1 MKSLAHGPSPQG
13 PMQQGALAQIPAPMP
28 ALCHVTI
35 VGPRKRADLALPAD
49 IPLPHVL
56 PGLLRAM
63 DEVGGEA
70 TSAAGWMLQRLGG
83 APLDIGQSLGALG
96 VLDGE
101 VLYLRPR
108 DAVLPPALYDD
119 VADVVA
125 GGVKEGAG
133 KWTPDHTRL
142 AGTSAACGLLVMGA
156 LALYAAGPPWTIRAI
171 VAGVLAL
178 LLLVTGAVMSRAI
191 GDSKVGAPIGWA
203 ALPYGFLAGLLAP
216 GGAGF
221 SAPNL
226 LAAFACTALVAAF
239 GGALTADG
247 QSGFLGT
254 AIASVT
260 GAAGAAVVMIWGT
273 SPAGV
278 AAVSATVLL
287 AFTPL
292 IPTLSFRMA
301 KLPLPNMPTTA
312 EELRND
318 NQLLDAT
325 QVKERTAKAQ
335 SFVTSLI
342 AAACLV
348 AMGAL
353 FLLVVEGGWAARV
366 MVVVLALTLI
376 MRARVFH
383 GLGQRIWLLVSGL
396 AGLAALGLSVSA
408 GMGDI
413 AAVAVG
419 VGLLWVALVAAG
431 LGTWLPTGKPSPF
444 WGRAGDIVDLM
455 LIAALFPLALGVLDV
470 YTWVRGLSG

>member
-1 MKSLAHGPSPQG
+1 
-13 PMQQGALAQIPAPMP
+13 MP

-63 DEVGGEA
+63 DEVGGE
-70 TSAAGWMLQRLGG
+70 SASASGWMLQRLGG
-83 APLDIGQSLGALG
+83 APLDIGHSLGALG

-108 DAVLPPALYDD
+108 EAVLPPALYDD
-119 VADVVA
+119 VADLVA
-125 GGVKEGAG
+125 GGIKEGSG
-133 KWTPDHTRL
+133 KWTPDHTRT
-142 AGTSAACGLLVMGA
+142 AGTAAACGLLTMGA
-156 LALYAAGPPWTIRAI
+156 FALFLAGPPWTIRAI

-178 LLLVTGAVMSRAI
+178 LLLVTGVVMSRAI
-191 GDSKVGAPIGWA
+191 GDSSVGAPIGWA

-221 SAPNL
+221 AAPNL

-239 GGALTADG
+239 GGTLTSDG
-247 QSGFLGT
+247 LPGFLGT

-278 AAVSATVLL
+278 AAVAVTVLL

-292 IPTLSFRMA
+292 FPTLAFRLA
-301 KLPLPNMPTTA
+301 KLPLPSMPTSA
-312 EELRND
+312 EELRTD
-318 NQLLDAT
+318 NQRLDAA
-325 QVKERTAKAQ
+325 QVKERTVKAQ
-335 SFVTSLI
+335 SYVTSLI
-342 AAACLV
+342 AGVSLV
-348 AMGAL
+348 AAGAL
-353 FLLVVEGGWAARV
+353 FLLVMEGGWAARI
-366 MVVVLALTLI
+366 MVVVLALTLV

-383 GLGQRIWLLVSGL
+383 GLGQRIWLLVVGL
-396 AGLAALGLSVSA
+396 GGLAALGLSLSA

-419 VGLLWVALVAAG
+419 VGLLWVALIAAG
-431 LGTWLPTGKPSPF
+431 LGMWLPTGKPSPF

-470 YTWVRGLSG
+470 YSWVRGLSG

>member
-13 PMQQGALAQIPAPMP
+13 PMQQGALAQIPAPIP

-70 TSAAGWMLQRLGG
+70 TSASGWMLQRLGG
-83 APLDIGQSLGALG
+83 PPLDIGQSLGTLG

-108 DAVLPPALYDD
+108 EAILPPALYDD

-125 GGVKEGAG
+125 GGVKDGSG

-142 AGTSAACGLLVMGA
+142 AGTASACGLLVMGA
-156 LALYAAGPPWTIRAI
+156 LALYFAGPPWTIRAI

-191 GDSKVGAPIGWA
+191 GDSSVGAPIGWA

-221 SAPNL
+221 AAPNL

-239 GGALTADG
+239 GGTLTSDG
-247 QSGFLGT
+247 LPGFLGT

-260 GAAGAAVVMIWGT
+260 GSIAAAVVMIWDAA
-273 SPAGV
+273 PAGV
-278 AAVSATVLL
+278 AAVAATVLL

-292 IPTLSFRMA
+292 VPTLAFRMA
-301 KLPLPNMPTTA
+301 KLPLPTMPTSA
-312 EELRND
+312 DELRSD
-318 NQLLDAT
+318 DQRVDAA
-325 QVKERTAKAQ
+325 QVKERTVKAQ
-335 SFVTSLI
+335 SYLTSLI
-342 AAACLV
+342 AGVCLV
-348 AMGAL
+348 AAGAQ
-353 FLLVVEGGWAARV
+353 FLLVLHGGWAARI
-366 MVVVLALTLI
+366 MVAVLAITLI

-383 GLGQRIWLLVSGL
+383 GLGQRIWLLVAGL
-396 AGLAALGLSVSA
+396 GGLAALGLSLSA
-408 GMGDI
+408 GRGDI

-419 VGLLWVALVAAG
+419 VGLLWVALIAAG

>member
-1 MKSLAHGPSPQG
+1 
-13 PMQQGALAQIPAPMP
+13 MQQGALAQIPAPMP

-63 DEVGGEA
+63 DEVGGE
-70 TSAAGWMLQRLGG
+70 SASASGWMLQRLGG
-83 APLDIGQSLGALG
+83 APLDIGHSLGALG

-108 DAVLPPALYDD
+108 EAVLPPALYDD
-119 VADVVA
+119 VADLVA
-125 GGVKEGAG
+125 GGIKEGSG
-133 KWTPDHTRL
+133 KWTPDHTRT
-142 AGTSAACGLLVMGA
+142 AGTAAACGLLTMGA
-156 LALYAAGPPWTIRAI
+156 FALFLAGPPWTIRAI

-178 LLLVTGAVMSRAI
+178 LLLVTGVVMSRAI
-191 GDSKVGAPIGWA
+191 GDSSVGAPIGWA

-221 SAPNL
+221 AAPNL

-239 GGALTADG
+239 GGTLTSDG
-247 QSGFLGT
+247 LPGFLGT

-278 AAVSATVLL
+278 AAVAVTVLL

-292 IPTLSFRMA
+292 FPTLAFRLA
-301 KLPLPNMPTTA
+301 KLPLPSMPTSA
-312 EELRND
+312 EELRTD
-318 NQLLDAT
+318 NQRLDAA
-325 QVKERTAKAQ
+325 QVKERTVKAQ
-335 SFVTSLI
+335 SYVTSLI
-342 AAACLV
+342 AGVSLV
-348 AMGAL
+348 AAGAL
-353 FLLVVEGGWAARV
+353 FLLVMEGGWAARI
-366 MVVVLALTLI
+366 MVVVLALTLV

-383 GLGQRIWLLVSGL
+383 GLGQRIWLLVVGL
-396 AGLAALGLSVSA
+396 GGLAALGLSLSA

-419 VGLLWVALVAAG
+419 VGLLWVALIAAG
-431 LGTWLPTGKPSPF
+431 LGMWLPTGKPSPF

-470 YTWVRGLSG
+470 YSWVRGLSG

>member
-1 MKSLAHGPSPQG
+1 
-13 PMQQGALAQIPAPMP
+13 MQQGALAQIPAPMP

-63 DEVGGEA
+63 DEVGGE
-70 TSAAGWMLQRLGG
+70 SASASGWMLQRLGG
-83 APLDIGQSLGALG
+83 APLDIGHSLGALG

-108 DAVLPPALYDD
+108 EAVLPPALYDD
-119 VADVVA
+119 VADLVA
-125 GGVKEGAG
+125 GGIKEGSG
-133 KWTPDHTRL
+133 KWTPDHTRT
-142 AGTSAACGLLVMGA
+142 AGTAAACGLLTMGA
-156 LALYAAGPPWTIRAI
+156 FALFLAGPPWTIRAI

-191 GDSKVGAPIGWA
+191 GDSSVGAPIGWA

-221 SAPNL
+221 AAPNL

-239 GGALTADG
+239 GGTLTSDG
-247 QSGFLGT
+247 LPGFLGT

-278 AAVSATVLL
+278 AAVAVTVLL

-292 IPTLSFRMA
+292 FPTLAFRLA
-301 KLPLPNMPTTA
+301 KLPLPSMPTSA
-312 EELRND
+312 EELRTD
-318 NQLLDAT
+318 NQRLDAA
-325 QVKERTAKAQ
+325 QVKERTVKAQ
-335 SFVTSLI
+335 SYVTSLI
-342 AAACLV
+342 AGVSLV
-348 AMGAL
+348 AAGAL
-353 FLLVVEGGWAARV
+353 FLLVMEGGWAARI
-366 MVVVLALTLI
+366 MVVVLALTLV

-383 GLGQRIWLLVSGL
+383 GLGQRIWLLVVGL
-396 AGLAALGLSVSA
+396 GGLAALGLSLSA

-419 VGLLWVALVAAG
+419 VGLLWVALIAAG
-431 LGTWLPTGKPSPF
+431 LGMWLPTGKPSPF

-470 YTWVRGLSG
+470 YSWVRGLSG

>member
-1 MKSLAHGPSPQG
+1 
-13 PMQQGALAQIPAPMP
+13 MP

-63 DEVGGEA
+63 DEVGGE
-70 TSAAGWMLQRLGG
+70 SASASGWMLQRLGG
-83 APLDIGQSLGALG
+83 APLDIGHSLGALG

-108 DAVLPPALYDD
+108 EAVLPPALYDD
-119 VADVVA
+119 VADLVA
-125 GGVKEGAG
+125 GGIKEGSG
-133 KWTPDHTRL
+133 KWTPDHTRT
-142 AGTSAACGLLVMGA
+142 AGTAAACGLLTMGA
-156 LALYAAGPPWTIRAI
+156 FALFLAGPPWTIRAI

-191 GDSKVGAPIGWA
+191 GDSSVGAPIGWA

-221 SAPNL
+221 AAPNL

-239 GGALTADG
+239 GGTLTSDG
-247 QSGFLGT
+247 LPGFLGT

-278 AAVSATVLL
+278 AAVAVTVLL

-292 IPTLSFRMA
+292 FPTLAFRLA
-301 KLPLPNMPTTA
+301 KLPLPSMPTSA
-312 EELRND
+312 EELRTD
-318 NQLLDAT
+318 NQRLDAA
-325 QVKERTAKAQ
+325 QVKERTVKAQ
-335 SFVTSLI
+335 SYVTSLI
-342 AAACLV
+342 AGVSLV
-348 AMGAL
+348 AAGAL
-353 FLLVVEGGWAARV
+353 FLLVMEGGWAARI
-366 MVVVLALTLI
+366 MVVVLALTLV

-383 GLGQRIWLLVSGL
+383 GLGQRIWLLVVGL
-396 AGLAALGLSVSA
+396 GGLAALGLSLSA

-419 VGLLWVALVAAG
+419 VGLLWVALIAAG
-431 LGTWLPTGKPSPF
+431 LGMWLPTGKPSPF

-470 YTWVRGLSG
+470 YSWVRGLSG